1 MSLVERQEGA
11 SGGGVQRGGELG
23 TSFAQVFHRGVLDMW
38 LLDALYL
45 LLYVVGPLL
54 GALTGVV
61 FGGRLALYRVKELE
75 YGLAA
80 LEERLIREV
89 KKRAAEASV
98 VARQE
103 PPPNVEEAV
112 SEIRRLA
119 VGTVDDQGWLHGK
132 EGGVK
137 RGVL

>member
-1 MSLVERQEGA
+1 
-11 SGGGVQRGGELG
+11 
-23 TSFAQVFHRGVLDMW
+23 MW

-54 GALTGVV
+54 GGLLGVV
-61 FGGRLALYRVKELE
+61 LGGRLALRRVVELE

-80 LEERLIREV
+80 LEERLVREV

-103 PPPNVEEAV
+103 PPPDVEDP
-112 SEIRRLA
+112 IQQKLGIA
-119 VGTVDDQGWLHGK
+119 VGTVDEKGWLHGK
-132 EGGVK
+132 EGGVR